1 MVRAL
6 RFGVIGTGPWASAV
20 HVPSVRD
27 SDHVEFAGVLG
38 RDLDRAQALAGDARG
53 FTDVGEF
60 LDAVDLV
67 GFAVP
72 PEVQVD
78 LATTAIRAGKHV
90 LLEKPVAIDP
100 DAATALAALA
110 SSRDIR
116 SLVFF
121 THRFS
126 PDYADWLS
134 RTRASG
140 PWILGR
146 VESYGSVLVD
156 PASPFHDSPWRHARG
171 ALWDVGPHAIA
182 QLCGMLG
189 RVTSVRAERGPGDLT
204 SLLLTH
210 ESGAQGSVSVAADL
224 PSPPRGKTYFV
235 GAHGRA
241 EPPAVVDWMSMSR
254 AAYGAAIAQL
264 ADESA
269 APHEC
274 DLEFGAHVTRVLA
287 AAERSAASGRAELL

>member
-1 MVRAL
+1 MARRL

-20 HVPSVRD
+20 HIPSAIE
-27 SDHVEFAGVLG
+27 SDRVEFAGVLS
-38 RDLDRAQALAGDARG
+38 RDVARAQALAGDARG
-53 FTDVGEF
+53 FTDLAEF
-60 LDAVDLV
+60 LNAVDAV

-72 PEVQVD
+72 PEVQVAF
-78 LATTAIRAGKHV
+78 ATAAIQAGKHV
-90 LLEKPVAIDP
+90 LLEKPVSIDP
-100 DAATALAALA
+100 DAATELAALA
-110 SSRDIR
+110 ESRDIR

-126 PDYADWLS
+126 PDYVDWLS
-134 RTRASG
+134 RTRAAG

-146 VESYGSVLVD
+146 VESYGSTLVD
-156 PASPFHDSPWRHARG
+156 SSSPFHDSEWRHERG
-171 ALWDVGPHAIA
+171 ALWDVAPHAIA

-189 RVTSVRAERGPGDLT
+189 AVTSVRAERGPGDLT
-204 SLLLTH
+204 SMLMTH

-224 PSPPRGKTYFV
+224 PSPLPGGTYFV
-235 GAHGRA
+235 GAHGRV
-241 EPPAVVDWMSMSR
+241 EPPPIDNWMAMSR

-274 DLEFGAHVTRVLA
+274 DLAFGAHVTRVLA
-287 AAERSAASGRAELL
+287 AAERSAASGRVQTP